1 LTTTGKPVSTGRFL
15 LTRVRDGVVVLLL
28 VLVVVFFLSYVV
40 GDPASTMAPTDAS
53 PEQIERLREQLGT
66 NRPLTEQAADYFGG
80 IPRGDFGESLWQQ
93 RPALDP
99 VREALPA
106 TIKLSIAGI
115 IAAAILG
122 TTSGVIAGTRPN
134 GIFDRVANM
143 IAMAG
148 VSVPTFW
155 LGMVLIVV
163 FAVQLGWVPTS
174 GDVGWK
180 SIILPATAIG
190 IEHGGRIFQL
200 VRSGTFDEL
209 NKPYV
214 LVARSKG
221 LAGRVVVWKHILR
234 NAAVLILTTI
244 GWEYVRLW
252 GGAIF
257 AVEVVFAWPGIGQLV
272 INAAEREDFPVLQA
286 GVIVAGAFVVLS
298 NLVVDTFYRVVDR
311 RLQVA

>member
-1 LTTTGKPVSTGRFL
+1 
-15 LTRVRDGVVVLLL
+15 
-28 VLVVVFFLSYVV
+28 
-40 GDPASTMAPTDAS
+40 MAPADATQ
-53 PEQIERLREQLGT
+53 EQIDRLRQQLGT
-66 NRPLTEQAADYFGG
+66 DRPLPEQAKDYFGG
-80 IPRGDFGESLWQQ
+80 IARGDFGESLWQQ
-93 RPALDP
+93 RPAIDP

-106 TIKLSIAGI
+106 TIVLSIAGI
-115 IAAAILG
+115 ISAGILG
-122 TTSGVIAGTRPN
+122 AVGGIIAGTRPN

-148 VSVPTFW
+148 LSVPTFW
-155 LGMVLIVV
+155 LGLVLIVV

-174 GDVGWK
+174 GNIGWK
-180 SIILPATAIG
+180 SIILPAATIG

-234 NAAVLILTTI
+234 NAAVLIITTI

-252 GGAIF
+252 GGAMF

-272 INAAEREDFPVLQA
+272 INAADRQDFPVLQA
-286 GVIVAGAFVVLS
+286 GIIVAGIFVVLS
-298 NLVVDTFYRVVDR
+298 NLLVDTFYRVVDR